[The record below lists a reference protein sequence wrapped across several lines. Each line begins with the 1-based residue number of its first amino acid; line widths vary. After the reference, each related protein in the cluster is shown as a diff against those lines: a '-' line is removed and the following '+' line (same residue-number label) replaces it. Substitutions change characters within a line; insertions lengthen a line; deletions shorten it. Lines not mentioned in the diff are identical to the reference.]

1 MPATEKVKEAA
12 ATARPTVQRL
22 AKDKKF
28 QKHARNAYGSAR
40 SIYDELFAE
49 GPPATEA
56 SAKKV
61 VAKLAADPEL
71 QDELRSVF
79 HELHEAG
86 RRAKKAAK
94 PTRTK
99 RNALILAG
107 IVIGILYNPAT
118 GPDTRK
124 WLKEKV
130 FGPEETFEYEP

>member
-1 MPATEKVKEAA
+1 MPAVEKVKGVA

-22 AKDKKF
+22 SKDKKF
-28 QKHARNAYGSAR
+28 QKHAKKAYGSAR

-56 SAKKV
+56 TAKKV

-71 QDELRSVF
+71 QDELRTVF
-79 HELHEAG
+79 HELQLAG
-86 RRAKKAAK
+86 KRAKKAAR
-94 PTRTK
+94 PTHKK
-99 RNALILAG
+99 RNALLLAG

-118 GPDTRK
+118 GPDTRR